1 MSMPADLVTYLLA
14 DVALSALV
22 STHVHRHRIPAD
34 PTFPLIVYRR
44 VSTPE
49 LHVSA
54 YVEPR
59 FQFDCWAETDTGA
72 DDVAA
77 ALRTALEGYHGA
89 MGSTHVHAKV
99 LNRID
104 DYDEIAGRWR
114 VILDAHLLYRE
125 P

>member
-1 MSMPADLVTYLLA
+1 MSIPADLVTYLQA
-14 DVALSALV
+14 DVALDTLIDGR
-22 STHVHRHRIPAD
+22 VHRHRIPPD

-59 FQFDCWAETDTGA
+59 WQFDCWGETDTSA
-72 DDVAA
+72 DSVAD
-77 ALRTALEGYHGA
+77 ALRDALEGFHGA
-89 MGSTHVHAKV
+89 MGSTHVHAMV

-104 DYDEIAGRWR
+104 DYDEDAGRWR
-114 VILDAHLLYRE
+114 VILDARLMYRDV
-125 P
+125 

>member
-1 MSMPADLVTYLLA
+1 MSIPADLVTYLQA
-14 DVALSALV
+14 DVTLDALIDGR
-22 STHVHRHRIPAD
+22 VHRHRIPPD

-44 VSTPE
+44 ISTPE

-72 DDVAA
+72 DAVAN
-77 ALRTALEGYHGA
+77 ALRDALEGFHGA
-89 MGSTHVHAKV
+89 MGSTHVHAMV

-104 DYDEIAGRWR
+104 DYDEDAARWR
-114 VILDAHLLYRE
+114 VILDARLMYRDV
-125 P
+125 

>member
-1 MSMPADLVTYLLA
+1 MSIPADLVTYLQA
-14 DVALSALV
+14 DVALDTLIDGRV
-22 STHVHRHRIPAD
+22 YRQRIPPE

-59 FQFDCWAETDTGA
+59 WQFDCWAETDTSA
-72 DDVAA
+72 DSVAE
-77 ALRTALEGYHGA
+77 ALRDALEGFHGA
-89 MGSTHVHAKV
+89 MGSTHVHAMV

-104 DYDEIAGRWR
+104 DYDELTSRWR
-114 VILDAHLLYRE
+114 VILDARLFYRDV
-125 P
+125 